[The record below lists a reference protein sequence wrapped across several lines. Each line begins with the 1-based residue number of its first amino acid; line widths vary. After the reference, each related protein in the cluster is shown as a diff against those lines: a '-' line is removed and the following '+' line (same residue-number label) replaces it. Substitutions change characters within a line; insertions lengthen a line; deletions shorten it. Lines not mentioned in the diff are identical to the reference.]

1 MIRQPNCRWRR
12 GRSTPRSRCTAIV
25 TGWGADL
32 DQVCESLRA
41 SYGEIW
47 KIAKEPLAYPN
58 AELVRKALL
67 SVVPAGSIVLVP
79 HAHFG
84 VDLSPGLSIK
94 MNAAY
99 VPDVL
104 DIEGVE
110 GAVAQSWSAR
120 SSAGQ
125 VSAHVRCDIS
135 TGAVLNIRPGAF
147 RPSEGAAAAG
157 RWWINRRR
165 SAP

>member
-1 MIRQPNCRWRR
+1 MPRIFAYIVHKSGVGDGAGAGLGFGARKIEPTQP
-12 GRSTPRSRCTAIV
+12 CTAMV
-25 TGWGADL
+25 TGGGADL

-41 SYGEIW
+41 SYSEIW

-67 SVVPAGSIVLVP
+67 SVVPAGSVVLVP

-104 DIEGVE
+104 DLE
-110 GAVAQSWSAR
+110 AVDGECLKAVPHDF
-120 SSAGQ
+120 AGQ
-125 VSAHVRCDIS
+125 VSTHVPC
-135 TGAVLNIRPGAF
+135 T
-147 RPSEGAAAAG
+147 
-157 RWWINRRR
+157 
-165 SAP
+165 